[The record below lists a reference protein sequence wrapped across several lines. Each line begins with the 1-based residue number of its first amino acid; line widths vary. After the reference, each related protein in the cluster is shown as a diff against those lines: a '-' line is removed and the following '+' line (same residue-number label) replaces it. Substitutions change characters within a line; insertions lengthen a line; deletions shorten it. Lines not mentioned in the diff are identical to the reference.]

1 MFEFPAER
9 KSPGCAIYIDI
20 YWWAFHLAICLM
32 KGPPKKDM
40 VNGGHGPNSHPSGTC
55 WGLDMLRHDSTH
67 MDSEVPH
74 NWTWSSSQTVCLCIL
89 TQINCLPVSKVV
101 IGQNNCRPKM
111 DGMVLWATAWLCTKP
126 LTSHIWLVF
135 ELINQTKWWAWHSP
149 HDFHGPIHFEV
160 DWGVLMLPSGKHTK
174 NYGKSPFLMG
184 KSAINGSC
192 SITMLVYQRVNP
204 WRNQIGRLAPGIV
217 GHQRILVP
225 RSAITLGYLRRSAK
239 WKMRNSQEPYPLVN

>member
-1 MFEFPAER
+1 MDQILTR
-9 KSPGCAIYIDI
+9 VVRVG
-20 YWWAFHLAICLM
+20 
-32 KGPPKKDM
+32 
-40 VNGGHGPNSHPSGTC
+40 
-55 WGLDMLRHDSTH
+55 GLDMLRHDSTH

-184 KSAINGSC
+184 KSTINGPF
-192 SITMLVYQRVNP
+192 SIAMLVYRSVCVF
-204 WRNQIGRLAPGIV
+204 QIWSFTITSWEISAGQTDGVQWLLPLLAVSTEVRQQWEVWSSRCWAKMGK
-217 GHQRILVP
+217 
-225 RSAITLGYLRRSAK
+225 SRR
-239 WKMRNSQEPYPLVN
+239 